1 MRDHPCAKVFQ
12 KGDYNAG
19 LAAFQIRSFR
29 GLSRPLFLPFRRE
42 FAYRRGKLL
51 DNAIIVVGLMRDAA
65 EGAILYA
72 VRVPAGRADAFRQEI
87 EGAITEKTVECL
99 RIRVGTAR
107 KVGAG
112 RVPEK
117 A

>member
-1 MRDHPCAKVFQ
+1 MK

-29 GLSRPLFLPFRRE
+29 GLSRPLFLPFRRA

-51 DNAIIVVGLMRDAA
+51 DNAIIVVGLMRDAV

-99 RIRVGTAR
+99 RIRVGMAR

>member
-1 MRDHPCAKVFQ
+1 
-12 KGDYNAG
+12 
-19 LAAFQIRSFR
+19 
-29 GLSRPLFLPFRRE
+29 
-42 FAYRRGKLL
+42 
-51 DNAIIVVGLMRDAA
+51 MRDAA

-72 VRVPAGRADAFRQEI
+72 VRVPEGRADAFRQEI

-99 RIRVGTAR
+99 RIRVGMAR